1 MQARCYALFEEPVI
15 LSLDLYLK
23 INSFSTRYCRLI
35 CGLATFVEPSAGC
48 INFCEVTHLFGA
60 ELCSVVDQ
68 LLAVANDG
76 SNLLHS
82 LRRDFL
88 LGSLL
93 LDHKIVVFIPLTT
106 LDSLSVKLS
115 SVLER
120 VINGQPLLFKRLFSL
135 AQLLS
140 FDDGRELDEGLYFHY
155 FAELGMKEG
164 LDLG

>member
-1 MQARCYALFEEPVI
+1 MQARCYALLKKPVI
-15 LSLDLYLK
+15 LSLDLYLE

-35 CGLATFVEPSAGC
+35 CGLVTFVEPTGGC

-68 LLAVANDG
+68 LLAVASDG
-76 SNLLHS
+76 SNLLNS

-93 LDHKIVVFIPLTT
+93 LDHKIVVFIPLIT

-120 VINGQPLLFKRLFSL
+120 VVNAQPLLFERLFSF

-140 FDDGRELDEGLYFHY
+140 FDDGCELDEGLYFHH
-155 FAELGMKEG
+155 FAELGMVEG